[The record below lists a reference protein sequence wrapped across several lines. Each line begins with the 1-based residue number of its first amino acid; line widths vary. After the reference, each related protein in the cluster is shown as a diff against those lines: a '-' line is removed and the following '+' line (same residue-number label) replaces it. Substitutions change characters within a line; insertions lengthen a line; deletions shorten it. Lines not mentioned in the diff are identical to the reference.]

1 MIQLS
6 DHFTTKKLLQFT
18 YPSIVMMV
26 FMSIY
31 GVVDG
36 FFVLNFVGK
45 TPFAAVNFAMPILM
59 ILGCFGFMFGT
70 GGSALISKKLGEGN
84 NRKANE
90 LFSMLII
97 VSLILGLIIAIIGFI
112 FIRPI
117 LSLLGANGDMLDNG
131 VLYSRVIIPALPVCF
146 LQYAFQSLF
155 VTAEKPKLGLYVTV
169 AAGITNMVLDALFV
183 GVFKWGLIG
192 AASATAFSQLI
203 GGALPVLYFWRSNSI
218 LKLTKPVFDAKA
230 LIKICTNG
238 SSEVMN
244 SISMS
249 LVGMLY
255 NVQLLKYA
263 GENGISAYGVLMYVN
278 MIFITVFIG
287 FSIGTAPIIGFNYG
301 AKNSIELKNILRKSI
316 FIISISSVFMFISAL
331 LLAKPLTKLFV
342 GFDSEL
348 MAMTLRAF
356 SIYSFCFLFC
366 GFAIYGSSFFTA
378 LNDGLTSAI
387 ISFMR
392 TLVFQTAAIL
402 SFPLIWGLDGIWIS
416 TVAAEILSV
425 LVTLFFITSKSK
437 VYKY

>member
-155 VTAEKPKLGLYVTV
+155 VAAEKPKLGLYVTV